1 MFAGLL
7 KNLSSK
13 KFFACIFSISTLGIM
28 GIWVLYKLP
37 DSLATQAFGGV
48 VFAIT
53 AVFTAF
59 CTGNVIGDH
68 VYGTKN
74 IDKDKKDA

>member
-1 MFAGLL
+1 MSFVEIIL

-13 KFFACIFSISTLGIM
+13 KFFACLFSILVLGIM
-28 GIWVLYKLP
+28 GIWCLYKLP
-37 DSLATQAFGGV
+37 DNLATQAFGGV

-68 VYGTKN
+68 YGKSSADN
-74 IDKDKKDA
+74 GSK

>member
-1 MFAGLL
+1 MKEFLL
-7 KNLSSK
+7 NLSKNLSSK
-13 KFFACIFSISTLGIM
+13 KFLACLFSVSTLGIM
-28 GIWVLYKLP
+28 GIWCLYKLP
-37 DSLATQAFGGV
+37 EALATQAFGGV

-68 VYGTKN
+68 YGKTNVDNGSK
-74 IDKDKKDA
+74 